1 MVQGCRDRAMSRM
14 SWELGGGSA
23 CRGGEGEGGRMEM
36 LRTRAPAAHT
46 CPGGLSGWLSFL
58 GWKSMFGAGKEMG
71 M

>member
-1 MVQGCRDRAMSRM
+1 
-14 SWELGGGSA
+14 
-23 CRGGEGEGGRMEM
+23 MEM